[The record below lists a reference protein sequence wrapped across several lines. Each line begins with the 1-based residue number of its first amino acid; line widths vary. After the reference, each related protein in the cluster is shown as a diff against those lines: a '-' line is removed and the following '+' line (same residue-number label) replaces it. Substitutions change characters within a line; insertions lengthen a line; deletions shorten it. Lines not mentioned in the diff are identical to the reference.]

1 MLPPPRIPPALYH
14 RRYVYLWLG
23 LLVSIAGS
31 QMQLAALHW
40 HIREL
45 TPDPMYLGLIGL
57 ARIAP
62 VIVFSLMSGSIA
74 DTFNRRKILLLSQS
88 GMALVA
94 LALAGLTFAGRL
106 ELGHIYALT
115 ALQAVFISFDLPA
128 RQALIPNLVP
138 ARDLPSAFSLGSIA
152 FNFGAVVGPTLSG
165 IVIANLGLGY
175 NYLFNAVSFLAVI
188 VALLAMGPV
197 SQAAAAGKRQLVNWG
212 AIRDGIHF
220 IRNSP
225 IILSTM
231 ITDFVATFFSSANT
245 LMPIV
250 AVDILKVGAVQYGWL
265 VSAQS
270 IGSVIAALLLSQ
282 VTSLRRQGPLF
293 LGSVAVFG
301 LATILFGFSNTFAL
315 AIMALILV
323 GAADTV
329 STVIRNT
336 IRQLSTPDIMR
347 GRMTSIN
354 QIFFQ
359 GGPQL
364 GEVEAGLAAHFFGAP
379 FAIISGGIGCLLGL
393 GLIMG
398 KWPHLLQYDHEPRPS
413 AESG

>member
-94 LALAGLTFAGRL
+94 LALAGLTFVGRL

-165 IVIANLGLGY
+165 IVIANMGLGY
-175 NYLFNAVSFLAVI
+175 TYLFNAVSFLAVI

-197 SQAAAAGKRQLVNWG
+197 SQAAVTGKRQLVNWS

-250 AVDILKVGAVQYGWL
+250 AVDILKVGSVQYGWL

-270 IGSVIAALLLSQ
+270 IGSVVAALVLSQ

-293 LGSVAVFG
+293 LGFWPGNHTLWLLEHLCPGNHG
-301 LATILFGFSNTFAL
+301 LDPG
-315 AIMALILV
+315 
-323 GAADTV
+323 
-329 STVIRNT
+329 
-336 IRQLSTPDIMR
+336 R
-347 GRMTSIN
+347 G
-354 QIFFQ
+354 
-359 GGPQL
+359 G
-364 GEVEAGLAAHFFGAP
+364 
-379 FAIISGGIGCLLGL
+379 
-393 GLIMG
+393 
-398 KWPHLLQYDHEPRPS
+398 
-413 AESG
+413 